1 MRYIVIG
8 LGKLGSVLADEFTQM
23 GNEVIGIDK
32 DIEKV
37 ERIKSKIS
45 TAICYNI
52 TDASALDVLPHKG
65 VYAIII
71 TVRQDIGACL
81 TIYSIMKEIKN
92 AKIYVRV
99 SDENQ
104 ANIMNSLG
112 ISNILFPEKDISRR
126 YAMSLEIPEFIT
138 SYKVDSNHYIA
149 EIDVPKNLGDGT
161 IDESSLLKKTKLKLI
176 AIKRPV
182 EKTNA
187 LGIKYIDYQARPLEE
202 KPYLLTGDRIILYG
216 HYSDIISTI
225 KE

>member
-37 ERIKSKIS
+37 ERVKSKIS

-52 TDASALDVLPHKG
+52 TDESALDVLPHRG
-65 VYAIII
+65 VYAIVI

-81 TIYSIMKEIKN
+81 TIYSIMKKIKDT
-92 AKIYVRV
+92 KIFVRV
-99 SDENQ
+99 CDENQ

-112 ISNILFPEKDISRR
+112 VKNILFPEKEISRY
-126 YAMSLEIPEFIT
+126 YAMSLEIPQIT
-138 SYKVDSNHYIA
+138 NSYKVDNDHYIIEMNVSA
-149 EIDVPKNLGDGT
+149 QMGDGT
-161 IDESSLLKKTKLKLI
+161 IDEEKLFKMTKLKLI

-182 EKTNA
+182 EKINA
-187 LGIKYIDYQARPLEE
+187 LGIKYMDYEAKPLTE
-202 KPYLLTGDRIILYG
+202 KHALLEGDKAIILG
-216 HYSDIISTI
+216 HYQDLIETL
-225 KE
+225 KN